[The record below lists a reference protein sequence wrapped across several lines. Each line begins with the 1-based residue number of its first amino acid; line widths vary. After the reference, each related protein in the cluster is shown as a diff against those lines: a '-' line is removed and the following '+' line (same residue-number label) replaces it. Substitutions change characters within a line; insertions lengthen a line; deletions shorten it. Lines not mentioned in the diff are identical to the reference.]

1 MLCRPASSGVEERKR
16 KERKTYFILSALDC
30 SIVCD
35 GLQFGA
41 SQAPRVMVSRVF
53 VGLVFKNHMIH
64 FILKLKYLREG
75 GYSSFRSWLFCL
87 RGVQASS

>member
-1 MLCRPASSGVEERKR
+1 MSTCKYWKR
-16 KERKTYFILSALDC
+16 KKRKTYFILSALDC

-41 SQAPRVMVSRVF
+41 AQAPRVTVSQVF
-53 VGLVFKNHMIH
+53 AGSVFKNHRIP

-75 GYSSFRSWLFCL
+75 GYSSFRSWFSVLEMYKHHHD
-87 RGVQASS
+87 SW